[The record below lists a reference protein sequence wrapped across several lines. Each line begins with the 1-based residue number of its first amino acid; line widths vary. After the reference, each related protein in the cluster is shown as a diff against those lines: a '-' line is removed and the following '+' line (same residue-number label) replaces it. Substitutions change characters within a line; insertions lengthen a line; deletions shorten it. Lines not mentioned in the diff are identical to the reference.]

1 MKKVITFG
9 VFDFF
14 HIGHLKLFKNIK
26 KIVGEPC
33 CLIVAVQDSKHARQ
47 SKPMQLL
54 YTTDE
59 RKEFL
64 ESIKEIDDVIVYT
77 FSDELIKT
85 IDFDILAV
93 GPDQTN
99 PHFQNCFEYCRQ
111 NKKQIL
117 ITPRTEGISSSDI
130 KIRLEK
136 EQP

>member
-26 KIVGEPC
+26 KMVGEPC
-33 CLIVAVQDSKHARQ
+33 YLIVAVQDSKHARL
-47 SKPMQLL
+47 SKPTQLL
-54 YTTDE
+54 YTTKE

-64 ESIKEIDDVIVYT
+64 DSIKEIDEVRVYT
-77 FSDELIKT
+77 FSDKLIKT

-93 GPDQTN
+93 GPDQNN
-99 PHFQNCFEYCRQ
+99 PHFQNCFKYCKK

-136 EQP
+136 QQP